1 MKEFI
6 MKRYTIGF
14 ITLLLI
20 VGCGSTSPPID
31 VPAFP
36 VAQDI
41 EHENLINTKWE
52 LKNYIIDG
60 QSFPIEKKRKKDYYI
75 FNKNNQKEEVL
86 YGKKVKGSWEFLPH
100 GKFIMLYS
108 EKKDVYVPARITELT
123 NDNLMIT
130 IFDINT
136 MKMVTLLYKSN

>member
-1 MKEFI
+1 MN
-6 MKRYTIGF
+6 RYTIGF
-14 ITLLLI
+14 ITLLLV
-20 VGCGSTSPPID
+20 VGCGSSTPPMD
-31 VPAFP
+31 VPFSFP

-41 EHENLINTKWE
+41 EYENLINIKWR

-75 FNKNNQKEEVL
+75 FKKNNQKEEVL

-100 GKFIMLYS
+100 GKFIMLYG
-108 EKKDVYVPARITELT
+108 EKKDIYVPARITELT
-123 NDNLMIT
+123 NDNLRIT

-136 MKMVTLLYKSN
+136 MKMVTLLYKPN